1 MRHFFEISV
10 QYLEGY
16 ASVLHEPGHDLP
28 VCANVRSYLNSRSLM
43 RRVWLRFKRD
53 LVLMLTGQLFLVR
66 PLIPQHA
73 KRVLYIYLGTPNL
86 GDSVMDLSPR
96 VLWAGRGLS
105 VEMYASLEISSFY
118 RNDPTFS
125 KIITDPTELRNDYD
139 FIVLHSYSWRC
150 LKIKWSR
157 FIGRPFVTLHGHYY
171 GCEFDR
177 LSFSCG
183 AWARVLE
190 LPADQVREKCKPIF
204 NLKLDHGKKNVS
216 GVPVTIGVALG
227 GVVDWRIYDHWIEVI
242 AGVSELRS
250 GVRWVLLGSG
260 NAREQADDVV
270 RRFNS
275 ENISDFAGKISLDET
290 FIQLSRARFLIA
302 ADGGLLNL
310 GRTVQIPMVG
320 LFAREI
326 HPRMRLAQSDSVVAL
341 HAPER
346 VSDIPPRS
354 VVSAVNQVLAE
365 RVFSLRESYLGREP
379 ECSPSSRF
387 R

>member
-1 MRHFFEISV
+1 
-10 QYLEGY
+10 
-16 ASVLHEPGHDLP
+16 
-28 VCANVRSYLNSRSLM
+28 
-43 RRVWLRFKRD
+43 
-53 LVLMLTGQLFLVR
+53 MLTGQLFLVR
-66 PLIPQHA
+66 RLIPQHA

-105 VEMYASLEISSFY
+105 VEMYTSLEISSFY
-118 RNDPTFS
+118 RNDPIFS
-125 KIITDPTELRNDYD
+125 KIITDPAELRDDYD
-139 FIVLHSYSWRC
+139 FIVLQSYSWKC

-157 FIGRPFVTLHGHYY
+157 FIGRSFVTLHGHYY

-190 LPADQVREKCKPIF
+190 LPADRVLEKCKPIF
-204 NLKLDHGKKNVS
+204 NLKLDHGRKNVFAP
-216 GVPVTIGVALG
+216 PVTIGVALG
-227 GVVDWRIYDHWIEVI
+227 GIVDWRIYDHWIEVI
-242 AGVSELRS
+242 AGVSELRP
-250 GVRWVLLGSG
+250 GVRWVLLGSR

-270 RRFNS
+270 RHFNS
-275 ENISDFAGKISLDET
+275 KNISDFVGKVSLDET
-290 FIQLSRARFLIA
+290 FIQLSRAQLLIA

-326 HPRMRLAQSDSVVAL
+326 HPKMRLAHSDSVVAL
-341 HAPER
+341 HAPKR
-346 VSDIPPRS
+346 VSDISPRS
-354 VVSAVNQVLAE
+354 VVGAVDEILAE
-365 RVFSLRESYLGREP
+365 RVFSLRESYLGWEP
-379 ECSPSSRF
+379 ECSLSSQF